1 MRRPIFRDIEHT
13 ADKALEARGEDLA
26 HLFESAAYG
35 MFDVMV
41 DLDTIRP
48 ARQWHIEL
56 DAGSLEELFTVWL
69 KELLFVSEVDEAI
82 PCEFE
87 VKELG
92 EWRVRADVR
101 GGPLGPEAVRRGAQV
116 KAVTYHN
123 LLVEPEDGGWRALVT
138 FDV

>member
-13 ADKALEARGEDLA
+13 ADKALEARGEDLP

-41 DLDTIRP
+41 DLNTVRP
-48 ARQWHIEL
+48 ARQWRIEL
-56 DAGSLEELFTVWL
+56 DAESLEELFAAWL
-69 KELLFVSEVDEAI
+69 KELLFVSEVDEAV
-82 PCEFE
+82 PCEFD

-92 EWRVRADVR
+92 EWHVRADVR

-123 LLVEPEDGGWRALVT
+123 LLVEREDDGWRALVT